1 MKTFQE
7 INLIVL
13 SKLYAEVRIAG
24 DSFHTPSIFSMV
36 VALNPPSSG
45 DITRISFFYL
55 NLPLTR

>member
-13 SKLYAEVRIAG
+13 SKLYAEIRIAG

-36 VALNPPSSG
+36 VALNP
-45 DITRISFFYL
+45 
-55 NLPLTR
+55 